1 MSLILEEEHEAESD
15 PVHIRTLQIPTRRN
29 FQAGPRRS
37 DKEERGWIIQQSQI
51 LGLLFREGD
60 ENPFPSASQKWAA

>member
-1 MSLILEEEHEAESD
+1 MGRAVSFLSQEGICGLPAKERKRLMSLILEEEHEAESD

-37 DKEERGWIIQQSQI
+37 DKEERG
-51 LGLLFREGD
+51 
-60 ENPFPSASQKWAA
+60 